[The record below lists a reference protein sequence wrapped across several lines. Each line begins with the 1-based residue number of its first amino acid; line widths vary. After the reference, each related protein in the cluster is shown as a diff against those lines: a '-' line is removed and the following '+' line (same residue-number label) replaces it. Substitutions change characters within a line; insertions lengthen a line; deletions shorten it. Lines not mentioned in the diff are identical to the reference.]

1 MQNEPM
7 TLQQIS
13 DIEGVSKQRV
23 AEILENALRKMR
35 IVLQKRGIKMENL
48 HHNSSPSR
56 PSSLATIRHLVLNGF
71 PCCIHLSPFC
81 L

>member
-1 MQNEPM
+1 M

-35 IVLQKRGIKMENL
+35 IVLEKRGIKSEDL
-48 HHNSSPSR
+48 
-56 PSSLATIRHLVLNGF
+56 L
-71 PCCIHLSPFC
+71 
-81 L
+81 

>member
-1 MQNEPM
+1 M

-35 IVLQKRGIKMENL
+35 IVVQKRGIKMEDL
-48 HHNSSPSR
+48 
-56 PSSLATIRHLVLNGF
+56 L
-71 PCCIHLSPFC
+71 
-81 L
+81 